1 MIGEPPNRLGLAVQL
16 SLADERQASAEEG
29 AKDRACA
36 PVSAAIKEAGRWI
49 VVVVSITRSPPIDAA
64 AAIEISAATNVR
76 LGLGRDGP
84 GLSAAKRV
92 CSLWPGQHR
101 RPAPGRSP
109 ASVWY
114 GPLPPKL
121 NAVVRAKS
129 LELARTRRL
138 KQSCG
143 AIGQGRGG
151 TVMSRP
157 RMRPY
162 PAALGGQCGRG
173 RGQGRGDRARVA

>member
-76 LGLGRDGP
+76 LGLGQDGP

-92 CSLWPGQHR
+92 CSLGRANTGDR
-101 RPAPGRSP
+101 RLDALRRVSGTGRCRRSSTPSSAPNRSNSPGR
-109 ASVWY
+109 
-114 GPLPPKL
+114 
-121 NAVVRAKS
+121 AV
-129 LELARTRRL
+129 
-138 KQSCG
+138 
-143 AIGQGRGG
+143 
-151 TVMSRP
+151 
-157 RMRPY
+157 
-162 PAALGGQCGRG
+162 
-173 RGQGRGDRARVA
+173 